1 MGREWGGDLPAQAAM
16 WPLLVEFD
24 SPQVED
30 DSGLGQAQEQFPVQ
44 QFIRQ
49 ATSPTFFDW

>member
-1 MGREWGGDLPAQAAM
+1 M